1 MTAAHEK
8 AQCQPLLPARSWTC
22 RCSCGPARRWR
33 APWWWLRLWGGS
45 RVGRPKPGGSLC
57 ASASC
62 REWSIHDRGR
72 DVGAAPAPTATNWGF
87 PFVPNA
93 DLLVSAQICS
103 KREFGFSAG
112 NTSAQLVPRVF
123 SLGSSSCCTLVT
135 MLTIYPLVHH
145 VMKKASNCVCSTL
158 CTFHSSILK
167 KTGITCMAIIIQFHD
182 GWKSYSVLLGAVI
195 ISLVYTP
202 WQSLCLPIQS
212 SSSYTVKM
220 CFWGQGYPKYF
231 LMEVRKLNLLSGL
244 VKASPRTDF
253 VASFCWITKNCDSVL
268 QGFNLSSNLI
278 FVIFYCNFLTICH
291 VENFFTWQFVMWKCC
306 ST

>member
-1 MTAAHEK
+1 MSGGGGGVSGGANF
-8 AQCQPLLPARSWTC
+8 
-22 RCSCGPARRWR
+22 WR
-33 APWWWLRLWGGS
+33 
-45 RVGRPKPGGSLC
+45 
-57 ASASC
+57 
-62 REWSIHDRGR
+62 
-72 DVGAAPAPTATNWGF
+72 PAPCKDMEELMWQSHNSF

-93 DLLVSAQICS
+93 DLAVCS
-103 KREFGFSAG
+103 NLLKNESLGFVAG

-158 CTFHSSILK
+158 WTFHSSILK

-182 GWKSYSVLLGAVI
+182 GRKSYSVLWGAVI
-195 ISLVYTP
+195 IALVYTP

-220 CFWGQGYPKYF
+220 CFWGQRYPKYF

-244 VKASPRTDF
+244 VKASPVPTHILRRMFLLDY
-253 VASFCWITKNCDSVL
+253 TKL
-268 QGFNLSSNLI
+268 
-278 FVIFYCNFLTICH
+278 
-291 VENFFTWQFVMWKCC
+291 
-306 ST
+306 